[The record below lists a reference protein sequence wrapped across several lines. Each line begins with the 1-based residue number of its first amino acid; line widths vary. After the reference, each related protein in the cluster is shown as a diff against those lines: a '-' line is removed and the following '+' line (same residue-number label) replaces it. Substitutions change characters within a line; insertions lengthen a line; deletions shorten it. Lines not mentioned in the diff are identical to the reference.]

1 MHGAGLNSPMDALDY
16 TSQFFAK
23 GTVIFEE
30 GQSGRRAYLVDDGRV
45 ELDRLVDGRRM
56 PFARI
61 GPGGIFGEMA
71 VIDDGP
77 RTATATAIEDTTVVV
92 ISERV
97 FKCKLKTADPFLRA
111 LVRLFV
117 ANLRTSTPDGALK
130 RKPKDG

>member
-1 MHGAGLNSPMDALDY
+1 MDTLDY
-16 TSQFFAK
+16 TKKYFAK
-23 GTVIFEE
+23 GAEIFHE
-30 GQSGRRAYLVDDGRV
+30 GHSGRRAFLVEEGRV
-45 ELDRLVDGRRM
+45 ELDRKINGRRV
-56 PFARI
+56 PFAVI